1 MSPIVTVLLVV
12 LLVIVG
18 ALIIAAIWGVGIY
31 NGLVAL
37 RNACKNAFGF
47 QAGEFFKI
55 EDPAEK
61 AAPKVSF

>member
-18 ALIIAAIWGVGIY
+18 VLVIAAIWGVGIY

-37 RNACKNAFGF
+37 RRKYLIFLRY
-47 QAGEFFKI
+47 
-55 EDPAEK
+55 
-61 AAPKVSF
+61 